1 MTGTIKVIR
10 VINPEILEELDGE
23 IESKNTVIHFN
34 IESVYSYYVIEEGK
48 EKYLYTNI
56 GGQEY
61 PLVYEEILEAAF
73 ISYLDKDN
81 NNSISA

>member
-1 MTGTIKVIR
+1 M
-10 VINPEILEELDGE
+10 
-23 IESKNTVIHFN
+23 
-34 IESVYSYYVIEEGK
+34 YSYYVIEEGK

-73 ISYLDKDN
+73 ISYLDKDS

>member
-23 IESKNTVIHFN
+23 VESQNTIIHFS
-34 IESVYSYYVIEEGK
+34 IDSVYSFYVIEEGK
-48 EKYLYTNI
+48 DKYLYTNI

-61 PLVYEEILEAAF
+61 PLIYEDILEAAF
-73 ISYLDKDN
+73 TAHFNDDD
-81 NNSISA
+81 NSISA